1 MADALL
7 TNQAS
12 VSTSSALNY
21 INLSS
26 AYTSA
31 AMWQGSFTNAK
42 YGIFLIMN
50 RYAGTQDYYGI
61 AHCNVNE
68 SVTVECTMGFSPGVR
83 AIIRLY
89 NDHVILTA
97 TDYELMEVSAIIYY
111 E

>member
-1 MADALL
+1 MGDALL
-7 TNQAS
+7 TNQSSA
-12 VSTSSALNY
+12 STSSVLNY

-26 AYTSA
+26 AYTSG

-68 SVTVECTMGFSPGVR
+68 SVTVECIMGFSPGVR
-83 AIIRLY
+83 AIISLY

-97 TDYELMEVSAIIYY
+97 NDYELMGVSAIIYY

>member
-12 VSTSSALNY
+12 ASTSSALNC

-26 AYTSA
+26 ADKSG

-68 SVTVECTMGFSPGVR
+68 SVTVECTMGFTSGVK
-83 AIIRLY
+83 AIISLY
-89 NDHVILTA
+89 NDHVVVSAI
-97 TDYELMEVSAIIYY
+97 DDDLMGVSAIIYY

>member
-12 VSTSSALNY
+12 VSTSSVLKY
-21 INLSS
+21 INLNS
-26 AYTSA
+26 AYTSG

-50 RYAGTQDYYGI
+50 TYAATQDCYCI
-61 AHCNVNE
+61 AQCNVNE
-68 SVTVECTMGFSPGVR
+68 SVTVECTMGFSHGVR
-83 AIIRLY
+83 AIISLHD
-89 NDHVILTA
+89 DHVIVSAIGGNLTG
-97 TDYELMEVSAIIYY
+97 LSAIIYY